1 MSSLITFKKR
11 ENPQRAPVFFFL
23 PLEKINQN
31 PCASWKKKDAWF
43 FAAKIQLF
51 FSEPRSQLWAEL
63 CMFYCADSS
72 AAASD
77 SLVYTAALPVSKA
90 HCASQSTAKLIS
102 HTRSVKLIPHRLKP
116 TKSVNNKKEK
126 KNSFISTANKKS
138 AILFTRRNSNSP
150 LTATACAVCNAD
162 LWRPPAI
169 TRPRL

>member
-102 HTRSVKLIPHRLKP
+102 HTLSVKLTPHRLKP

-126 KNSFISTANKKS
+126 KS
-138 AILFTRRNSNSP
+138 ALFRLQIRNLRSY
-150 LTATACAVCNAD
+150 LHAVTATPRWQQQHVQCAMLTSGD
-162 LWRPPAI
+162 LRQ
-169 TRPRL
+169 

>member
-1 MSSLITFKKR
+1 
-11 ENPQRAPVFFFL
+11 
-23 PLEKINQN
+23 
-31 PCASWKKKDAWF
+31 
-43 FAAKIQLF
+43 
-51 FSEPRSQLWAEL
+51 
-63 CMFYCADSS
+63 MFYCADSS

-102 HTRSVKLIPHRLKP
+102 HTRSVKLTPHRLKP
-116 TKSVNNKKEK
+116 TKSVNNKKER

-150 LTATACAVCNAD
+150 LTATACVVCNAD

-169 TRPRL
+169 TRPRLGAGLLLTKGPAFICSSQCVRWLNVECIVMVLIKFCFEWTVIYPKLGCLIKQSSQLI